1 MWSFNVSRLQMILHR
16 LEWLVLS
23 LACSSNE
30 QCIPC
35 GRNVQ
40 APALNPPQ
48 PAACAVPAGW
58 RLRQEMDSFLQ
69 PRLCRGHGAG
79 PRLCL
84 PRAQSN
90 LNIPSS
96 CILEGNSCGSWTGVQ
111 CLPFP
116 EAQNVITSTGIT
128 LLFVK
133 DMCVIF
139 CHK

>member
-1 MWSFNVSRLQMILHR
+1 MWSFDVSKLQMILHR
-16 LEWLVLS
+16 LESLVLS

-35 GRNVQ
+35 GWNVQ
-40 APALNPPQ
+40 APAPQ
-48 PAACAVPAGW
+48 HAAARAVPAGW
-58 RLRQEMDSFLQ
+58 RRGRRWIPCSSPACAAGTGQAPGSGSPHAQ
-69 PRLCRGHGAG
+69 PA
-79 PRLCL
+79 
-84 PRAQSN
+84 

-96 CILEGNSCGSWTGVQ
+96 CSLEGNSCDSWTGVQ